1 MRQGAVVF
9 ALLLCAGTILG
20 VRHAPAMG
28 SGALRERWAET
39 MRAKQ
44 WVTAFNDGTR
54 KDVIPVRVDIIVVKV
69 GGRENIVFRA
79 GPEDIEIGGPIV
91 SPDGTRLA
99 FVKTHEEG
107 GRSRTAIYSMTID
120 GSALRSLVELSPPRW
135 PIKGAQTGASP
146 VAWSHDNKRIL
157 FFGTLKD
164 EAPTRPTPRPGDPLA
179 PQSLLL
185 LEVDSGR
192 LVTLI
197 SAIGRRVYGSGI
209 GGPAITSQAWAPDHR
224 RLVYMDDRGHIIIL
238 DSATRSEEDLG
249 RGFSPTWSPDGRF
262 VAFQTPGDRGSKR
275 AGDYVIVQADA
286 PHEKALL
293 LSNARGLF
301 SFWGMGYW
309 GAPLWSPDNRYV
321 NVLNVRS
328 EQAYP
333 YLVDRTSGEGTEL
346 PLRSLGDSWGGK
358 P

>member
-28 SGALRERWAET
+28 SEALRERWAET

-107 GRSRTAIYSMTID
+107 GRYRTAIYSMTID
-120 GSALRSLVELSPPRW
+120 GSALRSLVELSPPRL

-164 EAPTRPTPRPGDPLA
+164 EAPTRPTPRPGDPL
-179 PQSLLL
+179 PPESLLL

-224 RLVYMDDRGHIIIL
+224 RLVYMDDNGHIIIL

-249 RGFSPTWSPDGRF
+249 RGFWPTWSPDGRF

-333 YLVDRTSGEGTEL
+333 YLVDRISGEGTEL